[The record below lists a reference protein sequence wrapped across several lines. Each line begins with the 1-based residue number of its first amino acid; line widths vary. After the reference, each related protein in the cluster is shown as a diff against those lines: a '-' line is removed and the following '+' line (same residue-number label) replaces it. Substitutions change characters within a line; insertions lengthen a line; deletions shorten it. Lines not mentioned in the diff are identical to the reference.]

1 MMKVKMQRTLACILL
16 FILIAVTAGC
26 SSPASSPPEEEING
40 TGAAGEVDESDKE
53 ADTEAEATEATEVSP
68 KAREIEQVLMG
79 QLAPLPEFNNNE
91 KIGVLIITLANP
103 FWVSMKEGYEEAGA
117 ELGVDVT
124 VMAAPTEGDTKS
136 QLETLEAM
144 VARDYDAIIASPI
157 EPFNLVP
164 GVVKAN
170 KKGIKVINLGPPIS
184 TEALEEE
191 GGWLDGR
198 ITVNYED
205 QGAMAAEYIVEKLG
219 PDGGKVAIIQGVVY
233 VNDQPIMEDYTLAP
247 ARIGFSPRIVPEGTY
262 FVLGDNRNNSED
274 SRFSRVGF
282 LPRELIVGRA
292 VWRYWPLNKVPT
304 YLYQDRCQSQ
314 SVSPCP

>member
-205 QGAMAAEYIVEKLG
+205 QGAMAAEYIVDKLG
-219 PDGGKVAIIQGVVY
+219 PDGVK
-233 VNDQPIMEDYTLAP
+233 
-247 ARIGFSPRIVPEGTY
+247 
-262 FVLGDNRNNSED
+262 
-274 SRFSRVGF
+274 
-282 LPRELIVGRA
+282 
-292 VWRYWPLNKVPT
+292 WPLSRASGSRPERRKDFRRSESLWEAPNVEIVSIQPGNW
-304 YLYQDRCQSQ
+304 DRNTSYNIAPISCS
-314 SVSPCP
+314 SSGY